1 MAKPG
6 NFACHN
12 GRPELTY
19 LAHNQSANHLCLM
32 RKPKFVYNEQTLQY
46 EVYRRAT
53 KVKAVR
59 GLVLLFGILACAA
72 VLTTIAY
79 KAFPS
84 HREEA
89 MARDMALLQ
98 SRFESLNE
106 EIGTMSKVLN
116 NVQERDA
123 SAHRMVFGMDPID
136 DNVWAS
142 GTGGHDRDAY
152 HGSTDQLL
160 EQAERRADKLKR
172 QLVLQSQS
180 LDTIINLAKDR
191 ETMLA
196 SVPSIKPIRSDK
208 LARDIRL
215 LSGFGMRIHP
225 IYKRRKL
232 HTGLDFTAPKG
243 TPIQATG
250 DARVKAIKKQR
261 SGYGWHVILDHGYG
275 YETLYG
281 HMSRIDVKKGQ
292 RVERGQVLGL
302 VGSTGT
308 STAPHLHYE
317 VINRGKK
324 VDPIHYCMDGL
335 SPTEYQELVNDAGAA
350 NQSFD

>member
-1 MAKPG
+1 
-6 NFACHN
+6 
-12 GRPELTY
+12 
-19 LAHNQSANHLCLM
+19 M
-32 RKPKFVYNEQTLQY
+32 RKEKFVYNEQTLQY
-46 EVYRRAT
+46 EVHREAT

-59 GLVLLFGILACAA
+59 GVAIFFVILLSAA
-72 VLTTIAY
+72 GLTAIAY
-79 KAFPS
+79 NVFPS

-89 MARDMALLQ
+89 LTRDLALVE

-106 EIGTMSKVLN
+106 EIATMSKVLN

-136 DNVWAS
+136 DDVWA
-142 GTGGHDRDAY
+142 GGQGGRDRDHF

-160 EQAERRADKLKR
+160 EQAETRAERLKR
-172 QLVLQSQS
+172 QLVLQSRS
-180 LDTIINLAKDR
+180 LDTIIELARDR
-191 ETMLA
+191 ELMLA
-196 SVPSIKPIRSDK
+196 SMPSIKPIRSDK

-215 LSGFGMRIHP
+215 LSGFGMRVHP
-225 IYKRRKL
+225 IYKRRKM

-250 DARVKAIKKQR
+250 DAVVKKVVKQR
-261 SGYGWHVILDHGYG
+261 TGYGWHVVLDHGYG

-281 HMSRIDVKKGQ
+281 HMSRIDVQRGQ
-292 RVERGQVLGL
+292 RVTRGEVLGL

-317 VINRGKK
+317 VVNRGRK

-335 SPTEYQELVNDAGAA
+335 SPTEYQELVNDASAA

>member
-1 MAKPG
+1 
-6 NFACHN
+6 
-12 GRPELTY
+12 
-19 LAHNQSANHLCLM
+19 M
-32 RKPKFVYNEQTLQY
+32 RKEKFVYNQQTLQY
-46 EVYRRAT
+46 EVHREAT
-53 KVKAVR
+53 KVKALRSVA
-59 GLVLLFGILACAA
+59 LFFGILLCAA
-72 VLTTIAY
+72 GLTALAY
-79 KAFPS
+79 NVFPS

-89 MARDMALLQ
+89 LAADLAFME
-98 SRFESLNE
+98 SRFASLNE
-106 EIGTMSKVLN
+106 EIATMGKVLD

-136 DNVWAS
+136 EDVWAG
-142 GTGGHDRDAY
+142 GTGGHDREHF
-152 HGSTDQLL
+152 HGSTQQLL
-160 EQAERRADKLKR
+160 AQAEQRADRLKR

-180 LDTIINLAKDR
+180 LDTIITLAKDR

-196 SVPSIKPIRSDK
+196 SMPSIKPIRSDK

-225 IYKRRKL
+225 IYKRRKM

-250 DARVKAIKKQR
+250 DAQVKSVAKDA
-261 SGYGWHVILDHGYG
+261 SGYGWHVILDHGFG
-275 YETLYG
+275 FATLYG
-281 HMSRIDVKKGQ
+281 HMSRIDVQVGQ
-292 RVERGQVLGL
+292 RVKRGEVLGL

-317 VINRGKK
+317 VISRGHK

-335 SPTEYQELVNDAGAA
+335 SPQEYQELVNDAGAA